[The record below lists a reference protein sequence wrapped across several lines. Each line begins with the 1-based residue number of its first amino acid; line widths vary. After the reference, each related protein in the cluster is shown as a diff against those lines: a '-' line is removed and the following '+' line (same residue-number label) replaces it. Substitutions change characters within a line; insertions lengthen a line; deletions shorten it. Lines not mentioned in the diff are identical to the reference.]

1 MIERA
6 VVLCDD
12 ETLSVDETWLAQVSS
27 CEPQTTAPSVQKRLR
42 LREDQEKE
50 MIETALA
57 ECRGR
62 LSGPSGA
69 AGRLGI
75 PRQTLASK
83 IANLGINKYRFMYA

>member
-1 MIERA
+1 
-6 VVLCDD
+6 
-12 ETLSVDETWLAQVSS
+12 
-27 CEPQTTAPSVQKRLR
+27 
-42 LREDQEKE
+42 

-69 AGRLGI
+69 ADKLGI